1 MSINLPKD
9 TNSRVIGAKARAVV
23 HKLFDAEYWEYHEA
37 TGQDVGIDCY
47 FDLVENNE
55 VTPYGIDCQVKGR
68 TKPTFVEGGTSI
80 SISLKTGTVGHAIK
94 RSRPFILLLVQIE
107 PEITFFLELHEHFS
121 MHPDLIKKLAEQM
134 TVSLRIPVS
143 NVIRDSGRELIDLA
157 KKQFKYSKGI
167 VTSIN

>member
-9 TNSRVIGAKARAVV
+9 SNSRVVGAKARAVV

-68 TKPTFVEGGTSI
+68 TNPTFVEGGASI
-80 SISLKTGTVGHAIK
+80 SIRLKTGTVGYAIK
-94 RSRPFILLLVQIE
+94 RSRPFVLLLVQIN

-121 MHPDLIKKLAEQM
+121 THPELIKKLEKHS
-134 TVSLRIPVS
+134 TISLRIPVN
-143 NVIRDSGRELIDLA
+143 NVVRDSGRELIDLA
-157 KKQFKYSKGI
+157 KRQFKYSKGI
-167 VTSIN
+167 VTCID